1 MCVCVWVY
9 SRVLLLMM
17 KSSLLVCFFQV
28 VSCVCERRKKCV
40 ASVLL
45 HKTAESK
52 VKKMFRADGGYG
64 GRGRR
69 GGGINPFFY
78 YYVYRMYQQY
88 QAVPNK
94 PHGTLVV
101 MAVMAAYYFDAFPLL
116 NDIIGDISSACFS
129 PAKILRD
136 FEFQRLL
143 FSGFIHG
150 DELHLA
156 YNLSSLLTKGIKL
169 EERYEGGRAEKFV
182 LLFCVVSVLTHGFA
196 ALIAGALFH
205 SGLFDGDVYYN
216 ATYGSSG
223 VLFALQTIVLGE
235 NPRGN
240 YSFFGL
246 QVPAHRIALTEVGLL
261 YLMNPSALNLIVHI
275 SGILAGML
283 VLRPTK
289 VINMAKYIFGFNL
302 FGGLN
307 SNHREREGGRG
318 RGRGGRSA
326 HTHLIGKRCVMTGLS
341 GTKAPLNGTWA
352 TVVRENG
359 NEIVVKLDDNT
370 TTRGEIAVRREN
382 VLPI

>member
-1 MCVCVWVY
+1 MKKKEKKEK
-9 SRVLLLMM
+9 
-17 KSSLLVCFFQV
+17 KSSLLM
-28 VSCVCERRKKCV
+28 CERRKMRC
-40 ASVLL
+40 LMCCFT
-45 HKTAESK
+45 KTESK
-52 VKKMFRADGGYG
+52 VKKMFRAGGGYG

-69 GGGINPFFY
+69 GGGGGINPFFY

-169 EERYEGGRAEKFV
+169 EERYGGGRAEKFV

-246 QVPAHRIALTEVGLL
+246 QVPAHRLALTEVGLL
-261 YLMNPSALNLIVHI
+261 YLMNPSTLNLIVHI

-289 VINMAKYIFGFNL
+289 VINMLKYIFGFNL

-318 RGRGGRSA
+318 REGRSA
-326 HTHLIGKRCVMTGLS
+326 HTRLIGKRCVMTGLS

-370 TTRGEIAVRREN
+370 TTRSEIAVGREN

>member
-1 MCVCVWVY
+1 VFFFK
-9 SRVLLLMM
+9 RRRHVLVE
-17 KSSLLVCFFQV
+17 KK
-28 VSCVCERRKKCV
+28 RRKMRV

-169 EERYEGGRAEKFV
+169 EERYGGGRAEKFV

-246 QVPAHRIALTEVGLL
+246 QVPAHRLALTEVGLL
-261 YLMNPSALNLIVHI
+261 YLMNPSTLNLIVHI

-289 VINMAKYIFGFNL
+289 VINMLKYIFGFNL

-318 RGRGGRSA
+318 REGRSA

>member
-1 MCVCVWVY
+1 
-9 SRVLLLMM
+9 
-17 KSSLLVCFFQV
+17 
-28 VSCVCERRKKCV
+28 
-40 ASVLL
+40 
-45 HKTAESK
+45 
-52 VKKMFRADGGYG
+52 MFRAGGGYG

-69 GGGINPFFY
+69 GGGGGINPFFY

-169 EERYEGGRAEKFV
+169 EERYGGGRAEKFV
-182 LLFCVVSVLTHGFA
+182 LLFCAVSVLTHGFA

-246 QVPAHRIALTEVGLL
+246 QVPAHRLALTEVGLL
-261 YLMNPSALNLIVHI
+261 YLMNPSTLNLIVHI

-283 VLRPTK
+283 VLNPTK
-289 VINMAKYIFGFNL
+289 VINMLKYIFGFNL

-318 RGRGGRSA
+318 REGRSA

-370 TTRGEIAVRREN
+370 TTRGEIAVHREN

>member
-1 MCVCVWVY
+1 MW
-9 SRVLLLMM
+9 
-17 KSSLLVCFFQV
+17 
-28 VSCVCERRKKCV
+28 KKC
-40 ASVLL
+40 
-45 HKTAESK
+45 KE
-52 VKKMFRADGGYG
+52 KKEEFGKKKKKKSHYLVTRKETQPTTTTTRGNEPTVNRNEQMFRAGGY

-69 GGGINPFFY
+69 GSGINPFFY
-78 YYVYRMYQQY
+78 YYAYRMYQQY

-101 MAVMAAYYFDAFPLL
+101 MAVMASYYFEVFPLL

-129 PAKILRD
+129 PAKVLRD
-136 FEFQRLL
+136 FELQRTL
-143 FSGFIHG
+143 FSSFVHG

-169 EERYEGGRAEKFV
+169 EERYGGTAEKFV
-182 LLFCVVSVLTHGFA
+182 LLFCLVSVLTHGFA
-196 ALIAGALFH
+196 AIIAGGLFH

-246 QVPAHRIALTEVGLL
+246 QVPAHRLALTEVGLL
-261 YLMNPSALNLIVHI
+261 YLMNPSTLNLIVHV

-289 VINMAKYIFGFNL
+289 VINMLKYIFGFNL
-302 FGGLN
+302 FGGF
-307 SNHREREGGRG
+307 SNFSNNNRAREGRRGEGRNTP
-318 RGRGGRSA
+318 R
-326 HTHLIGKRCVMTGLS
+326 LNGKRCVMTGLTGEQAS
-341 GTKAPLNGTWA
+341 LNGTWA
-352 TVVRENG
+352 SIVRVLENG
-359 NEIVVKLDDNT
+359 NKVVVKLDDET
-370 TTRGEIAVRREN
+370 TTRGEIAVGREN